1 MCFDWHATI
10 ASGLLQRAQAFAT
23 KNARLCKSH
32 DQDALNKA
40 FEGAW
45 TPLDPRWNFMTVAI
59 PEDVFLLYYPP
70 RLRPNISHFAGPL
83 KPWMASFPKR
93 FEHHRAWYRDLLHDS
108 PWPQFAEQDIA
119 PLTPLAPRIVRMKRW
134 LLAQRWGLQ
143 AAFVHRSR
151 AETAAANDPR
161 NVELRKSCPTEA
173 SRQYEANP
181 KLEHLFDQM
190 IAEAAD
196 S

>member
-1 MCFDWHATI
+1 MVVGA
-10 ASGLLQRAQAFAT
+10 
-23 KNARLCKSH
+23 
-32 DQDALNKA
+32 ALGVTGG
-40 FEGAW
+40 F
-45 TPLDPRWNFMTVAI
+45 
-59 PEDVFLLYYPP
+59 
-70 RLRPNISHFAGPL
+70 
-83 KPWMASFPKR
+83 
-93 FEHHRAWYRDLLHDS
+93 
-108 PWPQFAEQDIA
+108 
-119 PLTPLAPRIVRMKRW
+119 
-134 LLAQRWGLQ
+134 
-143 AAFVHRSR
+143 RSR